1 MTYKLKELRLKKG
14 LTQDELSRESGVNR
28 TTIIQLENGEN
39 VNVTIKTLKQ
49 LAKCLGVDIKEIVD

>member
-14 LTQDELSRESGVNR
+14 LTQEELSRESGVNR